1 MYDTK
6 TRKRLHSETKS
17 DAPHFFL
24 RNLRPQASADEV
36 TAAGTSPLLQIEV
49 SYKCNFIFEPRFVRS
64 CLE

>member
-24 RNLRPQASADEV
+24 RNLRPQAPTDEV
-36 TAAGTSPLLQIEV
+36 AAAGASPLLQIEV
-49 SYKCNFIFEPRFVRS
+49 SHHV
-64 CLE
+64 

>member
-24 RNLRPQASADEV
+24 RNLRPHDATPDGVAAD
-36 TAAGTSPLLQIEV
+36 GTSPPLLQIEV
-49 SYKCNFIFEPRFVRS
+49 SHEVSFS
-64 CLE
+64 S

>member
-24 RNLRPQASADEV
+24 RNLRPQAPADEV
-36 TAAGTSPLLQIEV
+36 AGAAGASPLLQIEV
-49 SYKCNFIFEPRFVRS
+49 SHHV
-64 CLE
+64 